1 MTDPQGTN
9 PPPVSPEWAKTELAR
24 NPQRPHPMDFI
35 ERICT
40 DYSEIHGDRLFGDD
54 PAISCGMARFD
65 GAEVLVI
72 GSLKG
77 RSTKDKVHRRFGMP
91 NPEGY
96 RKALRAMKIAEK
108 FGRPVL
114 TIIDIPA
121 AYPGVGAEE
130 RGQAEAIARNM
141 REMSRLRV
149 PTIAVI
155 TGEGGSGGALGLAVA
170 DRVLILES
178 AIYSVIPPEGCAAI
192 LWRDAAYKSQ
202 AAEAMRISATDVQGL
217 GCVDDVVP
225 EPEGGAHNDPAQAAE
240 MLAEKLR
247 SHLNELKTIPI
258 DELVRRRY
266 DKFRN
271 IARFYTV

>member
-1 MTDPQGTN
+1 MSEQAETN

-24 NPQRPHPMDFI
+24 HPQRPHPMDLI

-40 DYSEIHGDRLFGDD
+40 DFSEIHGDRFFGDD
-54 PAISCGMARFD
+54 PAMACGMARFD
-65 GAEVLVI
+65 GQEVMVI
-72 GSLKG
+72 ANLKG
-77 RSTKDKVHRRFGMP
+77 RSTKEKVNRRFGMP

-96 RKALRAMKIAEK
+96 RKALRCMQLAEK
-108 FGRPVL
+108 FSRPVI
-114 TIIDIPA
+114 TIIDVPA

-149 PTIAVI
+149 PIIAVI

-170 DRVLILES
+170 DRVLIFEN

-192 LWRDAAYKSQ
+192 LWRDAAFKSQ
-202 AAEAMRISATDVQGL
+202 AAEAMRISASDVQGL
-217 GCVDDVVP
+217 GCVDDVVS
-225 EPEGGAHNDPAQAAE
+225 EPEGGAHADPAGAAE
-240 MLAEKLR
+240 RLAEKLR
-247 SHLNELKTIPI
+247 RHLNELTALPVE
-258 DELVRRRY
+258 ELVRRRY

-271 IARFYTV
+271 IAQFYTV